1 MLLAAGCS
9 EWGMRPLTAPYTASA
24 PLIQEQALLGL
35 DSEGN
40 AAALQLVEAEG
51 MAPSLSLW
59 RLDWDGGPSRVLLT
73 APAEV
78 AAQVGAAVRERG
90 RKATPLL
97 SEAAKGPWVEAFA
110 RANALGFGR
119 LLPDVAEPGTHDYRV
134 TAGGGFAGF
143 LRTALV
149 DDDPPAFVVLLAEEG
164 PGAERVEIA
173 RQPIA
178 GAPFEAGLWIRGS
191 VAWLLSG
198 SIAKGD
204 PLRRTIALRR
214 GSIAHGV
221 SRIHLARARA
231 DRAKG
236 NVESARTELG
246 RAIAADPRF
255 VDALYAAAAAEAV
268 SGRPEA
274 AVSLLRRA
282 AEVDARRVQVLGRD
296 DEDLV
301 SLRGRQDVRKL
312 LGLPRPPAG

>member
-1 MLLAAGCS
+1 
-9 EWGMRPLTAPYTASA
+9 MRPLTAPYSASA
-24 PLIQEQALLGL
+24 PLVQEQALLGL
-35 DSEGN
+35 DAAGN

-51 MAPSLSLW
+51 TAPSLTLF
-59 RLDWDGGPSRVLLT
+59 RLDREGGPSRILLT

-78 AAQVGAAVRERG
+78 AAQVAAAVRDAGHEER
-90 RKATPLL
+90 PLL
-97 SEAAKGPWVEAFA
+97 SDAAKGLFVEAFA
-110 RANALGFGR
+110 RANALGFEHF
-119 LLPDVAEPGTHDYRV
+119 LPDVPHPGTHDYRL
-134 TAGGGFAGF
+134 ANGGFEGF
-143 LRTALV
+143 LRASLL
-149 DDDPPAFVVLLAEEG
+149 DDDPPAFVLLLGEDG
-164 PGAERVEIA
+164 PAGAQVEIA
-173 RQPIA
+173 RQPVA

-198 SIAKGD
+198 SIGKGD
-204 PLRRTIALRR
+204 PLRRTLALRR

-221 SRIHLARARA
+221 ARIHLTRARA

-236 NVESARTELG
+236 NVENARGELA
-246 RAIAADPRF
+246 RAIAADPRY

-268 SGRPEA
+268 SGRPET

>member
-1 MLLAAGCS
+1 MLLPAGCS
-9 EWGMRPLTAPYTASA
+9 EWRMRPLTAPYSASA

-35 DSEGN
+35 DAEGT

-51 MAPSLSLW
+51 MPPSLALW
-59 RLDWDGGPSRVLLT
+59 RLDRDGGPSRVLLA

-78 AAQVGAAVRERG
+78 AAQVGAAVRAAG
-90 RKATPLL
+90 RREGPLL
-97 SEAAKGPWVEAFA
+97 YEAAKGPFVEAFA
-110 RANALGFGR
+110 RANALGFER

-134 TAGGGFAGF
+134 TATVGFAGF

-149 DDDPPAFVVLLAEEG
+149 GDDPPAFIVLLGESG
-164 PGAERVEIA
+164 PEAERVEIA

-191 VAWLLSG
+191 VAWFLSG
-198 SIAKGD
+198 SIGKGD
-204 PLRRTIALRR
+204 PLRRTVGLRR
-214 GSIAHGV
+214 GSIAHGLAQ
-221 SRIHLARARA
+221 IHLARARA

-236 NVESARTELG
+236 DVESARVQLV

-255 VDALYAAAAAEAV
+255 VDALYAAAAVEAV

-312 LGLPRPPAG
+312 LGLPRPAG

>member
-1 MLLAAGCS
+1 
-9 EWGMRPLTAPYTASA
+9 MRPLTAPYSASA

-35 DSEGN
+35 DAGGN

-51 MAPSLSLW
+51 MPPSLTLF
-59 RLDWDGGPSRVLLT
+59 RLDGEGGPSRVLLT
-73 APAEV
+73 APDEV
-78 AAQVGAAVRERG
+78 AARVAAAVREAGHQAR
-90 RKATPLL
+90 PLL
-97 SEAAKGPWVEAFA
+97 YDAAKGPFVEAFA
-110 RANALGFGR
+110 RANALGFER
-119 LLPDVAEPGTHDYRV
+119 ILPGVPQPGTREYRV
-134 TAGGGFAGF
+134 AAGGFAGS

-149 DDDPPAFVVLLAEEG
+149 DGDPPAFLVLLGEDGAG
-164 PGAERVEIA
+164 PDQVEIA
-173 RQPIA
+173 RQPLA
-178 GAPFEAGLWIRGS
+178 GVPFEVGLWTGGS

-204 PLRRTIALRR
+204 PLRRTLALRR
-214 GSIAHGV
+214 GSIGHGV
-221 SRIHLARARA
+221 ARIHLTRARA

-236 NVESARTELG
+236 NVDGARAELA
-246 RAIAADPRF
+246 RAIAAAPRF

>member
-1 MLLAAGCS
+1 
-9 EWGMRPLTAPYTASA
+9 MRSLTAPYSASA

-35 DSEGN
+35 DADGN

-51 MAPSLSLW
+51 MPPSLTLF
-59 RLDWDGGPSRVLLT
+59 RLDRDGGPSRVLLS

-78 AAQVGAAVRERG
+78 AAQVAAAVREQG
-90 RKATPLL
+90 HQAKPLL
-97 SEAAKGPWVEAFA
+97 YEAAKSPFVEAFA
-110 RANALGFGR
+110 RANALGFER
-119 LLPDVAEPGTHDYRV
+119 LLPDAAQAGTHDHRV
-134 TAGGGFAGF
+134 DARGFAGV

-149 DDDPPAFVVLLAEEG
+149 DDDPPAFLVLLGEDGA
-164 PGAERVEIA
+164 GAERVEIA
-173 RQPIA
+173 RQPVA
-178 GAPFEAGLWIRGS
+178 GEPFEAGLWIRGS

-198 SIAKGD
+198 SIGKGD
-204 PLRRTIALRR
+204 PLRRTLALKR

-221 SRIHLARARA
+221 ARIHLARART

-236 NVESARTELG
+236 SVESARAELAQ
-246 RAIAADPRF
+246 AIAADPRF

-268 SGRPEA
+268 SGRADA